1 MEQKFQM
8 ASSSRL
14 VSASS
19 LVTGRRYPI
28 LGGQRAETPFGKTI
42 IFKLSESNNSIIK
55 ICLPKRYVDVLTDAD
70 LATLNSGTETY
81 DLVLEGTSQNS
92 VVLKMEKRSA

>member
-14 VSASS
+14 VPARS
-19 LVTGRRYPI
+19 LDVGRRYPV
-28 LGGQRAETPFGKTI
+28 LGGERADTRYGPTI
-42 IFKLSESNNSIIK
+42 ILRLSESNNSIIK

-70 LATLNSGTETY
+70 LAILNSGTEIY
-81 DLVLEGTSQNS
+81 DLVSEVISQNS
-92 VVLKMEKRSA
+92 QVLKMVKHST